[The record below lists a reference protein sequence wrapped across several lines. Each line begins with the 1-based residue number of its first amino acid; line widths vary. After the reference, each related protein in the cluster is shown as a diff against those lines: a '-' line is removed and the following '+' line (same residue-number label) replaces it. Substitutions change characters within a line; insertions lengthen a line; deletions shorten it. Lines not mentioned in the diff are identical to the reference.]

1 MLLPFIGCEYVAPLN
16 ATHPV
21 NSKAYCF
28 FLRSSGPGR
37 IQPSTIGTITTN
49 INNQPPILTR
59 SPKRVQKLSGAQL
72 DAVAMAPPFFDGVIT
87 SATTLVAEAP
97 TAPASNTGAVPDVAI
112 EAIAPAPNEPPPII
126 AAFFRLVH
134 PPIQR
139 IGSR

>member
-1 MLLPFIGCEYVAPLN
+1 MFLPLIRRKNVTPFN
-16 ATHPV
+16 ATYPIS
-21 NSKAYCF
+21 SKDYCF
-28 FLRSSGPGR
+28 FLRSRGPGR
-37 IQPSTIGTITTN
+37 IHPSTIGTITTN

-72 DAVAMAPPFFDGVIT
+72 DAVAMTPPFFDGVIT

-139 IGSR
+139 RGSR